1 MTKRIKYL
9 DGLRFFAIFS
19 IVLLHVN
26 SFFRNKY
33 IQYSSIKFLILT
45 FFDGFTRMGVPI
57 FFMLT
62 GVLMF
67 TKKEKNN
74 NYLEFLKKRV
84 LRLVYAYFLFSLI
97 YYVYLVIKQSE
108 IISIYHMIEKIT
120 SSQTAYHLWFLPT
133 IILIYMFI
141 PFLKKLV
148 KALSKKELFTLILI
162 IIIFGNLF
170 KVLNDFSNIY
180 NHGVL
185 ANFTIPD
192 LIIYTNYLFIG
203 YYLHKY
209 NVKINKKMLIVSM
222 LSLIII
228 PFLTLLI
235 SKNSIINDMFLNST
249 SPFVILPSILT
260 YLIFKNYYDKFKIPK
275 PMDKFISENIG
286 NIFYVYLWHVLVL
299 LFIESKIDNFANNSN
314 FFLDMFLTLIMFIFT
329 IISSY
334 ILTIIWNKIKECLL
348 KFELKLNKKNKLKK

>member
-45 FFDGFTRMGVPI
+45 FFDGFTRIGVPI

-209 NVKINKKMLIVSM
+209 NVKINKKMIIVSM

-348 KFELKLNKKNKLKK
+348 RFELKLNKKNNLKK

>member
-1 MTKRIKYL
+1 
-9 DGLRFFAIFS
+9 
-19 IVLLHVN
+19 
-26 SFFRNKY
+26 
-33 IQYSSIKFLILT
+33 
-45 FFDGFTRMGVPI
+45 
-57 FFMLT
+57 
-62 GVLMF
+62 
-67 TKKEKNN
+67 
-74 NYLEFLKKRV
+74 
-84 LRLVYAYFLFSLI
+84 
-97 YYVYLVIKQSE
+97 
-108 IISIYHMIEKIT
+108 
-120 SSQTAYHLWFLPT
+120 
-133 IILIYMFI
+133 MFI

-162 IIIFGNLF
+162 IIIFGNIF
-170 KVLNDFSNIY
+170 KVLNDFSNIF

-192 LIIYTNYLFIG
+192 FIIYTNYLFIG

-209 NVKINKKMLIVSM
+209 NVKINKKMIIVSM

-314 FFLDMFLTLIMFIFT
+314 FFLDMFLILIMFIFT

-348 KFELKLNKKNKLKK
+348 RFELKLNKKNNLKK